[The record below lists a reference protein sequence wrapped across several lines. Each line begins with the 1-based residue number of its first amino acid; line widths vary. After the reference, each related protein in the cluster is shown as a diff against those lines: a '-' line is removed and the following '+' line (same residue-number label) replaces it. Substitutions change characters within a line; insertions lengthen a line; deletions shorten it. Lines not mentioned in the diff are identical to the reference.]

1 MRTEDVRPGKIE
13 VRFWN
18 YHQFLLETSS
28 LLQSANKS
36 VVRAYILD
44 ALRITRIYKDEMP
57 LEHARCLH
65 LLADLSNFESVGS
78 NDYNLA
84 YEVRLAANKE
94 ILDHASREQ
103 SGSTD
108 IRRSALEN
116 RFDKEEFE
124 KALTDKVFYLWR

>member
-1 MRTEDVRPGKIE
+1 M
-13 VRFWN
+13 
-18 YHQFLLETSS
+18 
-28 LLQSANKS
+28 
-36 VVRAYILD
+36 D

-65 LLADLSNFESVGS
+65 LLADLSKFESVGS
-78 NDYNLA
+78 NNYNLA